1 MLTDC
6 TPSGVI
12 FEAKTVG
19 AIVRMTAIDVAT
31 GTEAVI
37 QGPAAAS
44 VADLRQVA
52 LRKLV
57 YILKRQQ
64 TEKEK

>member
-1 MLTDC
+1 MLTEH

-12 FEAKTVG
+12 FETKVVG

-37 QGPAAAS
+37 QGPASAS
-44 VADLRQVA
+44 SADLRQLA
-52 LRKLV
+52 LRKLIYV
-57 YILKRQQ
+57 LKRG
-64 TEKEK
+64 KSDS